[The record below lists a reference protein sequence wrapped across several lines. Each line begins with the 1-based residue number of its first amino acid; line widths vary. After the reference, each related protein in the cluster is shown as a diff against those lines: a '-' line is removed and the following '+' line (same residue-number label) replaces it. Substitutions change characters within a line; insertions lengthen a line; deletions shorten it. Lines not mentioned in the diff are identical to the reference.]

1 MKSKSKS
8 WHIGKF
14 LVSVGIGPQIA
25 LSIYIN
31 SIFMGI
37 DIGCFYISLE
47 Y

>member
-8 WHIGKF
+8 WYIGKF
-14 LVSVGIGPQIA
+14 WVSVGYGQQIA
-25 LSIYIN
+25 LAIYIN
-31 SIFMGI
+31 RIFMGI